1 MKEEERFCRPP
12 FALHSCA
19 ASYSPT
25 SYAMSWGG
33 RQSEQVA
40 HVHGPEVALG
50 RKGNE
55 PSLGRLWF
63 FESCSA
69 ADHKASRLRRRM
81 IFSSLKKN
89 NPFPVVLPLWNR
101 LADKLLLKTNMYQL
115 NSVCVEIE
123 GEI

>member
-1 MKEEERFCRPP
+1 MYKYNTRNIFDENGRRSHTTFWWGRKMKEEERRCRPP

-40 HVHGPEVALG
+40 HGHGPEVALG

-69 ADHKASRLRRRM
+69 ADH
-81 IFSSLKKN
+81 
-89 NPFPVVLPLWNR
+89 
-101 LADKLLLKTNMYQL
+101 
-115 NSVCVEIE
+115 
-123 GEI
+123 